1 MSTLNGAEKASQRR
15 TPAAASDTP
24 AQAVTRNR
32 SDRFI
37 MDARDGPGNRRNSTA
52 TLPLASAS
60 RSVSPYIGSD
70 IAPRVPAEVEWGTML
85 PRPIPSAAP
94 PRPYTVSELLAEVG
108 TVLRSSWRDVSVAG
122 EIGNWSERGGHGYF
136 TLKDKTATLN
146 GIIFASDLLR
156 VKFRPEAG
164 LQVVARGALDLYPPT
179 GKFQIRAFAIEP
191 VGIGA
196 LQLAFEQL
204 KTKLAAEGLFEKA
217 RKRPIPLLSRRIGIV
232 TSPTGA
238 AIRDILNV
246 LRRRFDGLAV
256 TIYPVRVQGD
266 VAAAE
271 IAGAIRSFN
280 RRGGF
285 DVLIVARGGGSAE
298 DLAPFNDE
306 RVARALASSAIPTI
320 SAVGHETDV
329 TIADFVADLRA
340 PTPSA
345 AAEMVV
351 GRKDDLARRL
361 SDARSRFALLVRSAL
376 AHARARVTGASRAD
390 GLLQFR
396 YRLADRRQR
405 IAQSHSSLLGALE
418 RRPARDA
425 ARLSRARQVLRDFA
439 RIAELPRKRENALRG
454 RALLQERLLRSLDRR
469 TQRLRGDV
477 QKLDALSPLAVLA
490 RGYAVAYPEGARNAL
505 RHASSV
511 KIGDRVRVRLH
522 DGEIGTIVRSTGAA
536 STGPL
541 FAESPAQEPSGAAPG
556 LFDAPDTREG
566 P

>member
-1 MSTLNGAEKASQRR
+1 M
-15 TPAAASDTP
+15 
-24 AQAVTRNR
+24 
-32 SDRFI
+32 
-37 MDARDGPGNRRNSTA
+37 
-52 TLPLASAS
+52 
-60 RSVSPYIGSD
+60 Y
-70 IAPRVPAEVEWGTML
+70 PRPVPA
-85 PRPIPSAAP
+85 SAP

-108 TVLRSSWRDVSVAG
+108 EALRRSWRDVSVAG
-122 EIGNWSERGGHGYF
+122 EIGSWSERGGHGYF
-136 TLKDKTATLN
+136 TLKDKTACLN
-146 GIIFASDLLR
+146 GIIFASELQR
-156 VKFRPEAG
+156 VKFRPEVG
-164 LQVVARGALDLYPPT
+164 LDVVARGSLDIYPPT
-179 GKFQIRAFAIEP
+179 GKFQIKAFALEP

-204 KTKLAAEGLFEKA
+204 KAKLAAEGLFEKE
-217 RKRPIPLLSRRIGIV
+217 RKRPIPILSRRIGIV

-256 TIYPVRVQGD
+256 TIYPVRVQGE

-271 IAGAIRSFN
+271 IAGAIRSLN

-306 RVARALASSAIPTI
+306 RVARALAASAIPTI

-351 GRKDDLARRL
+351 QRKDDLARKV
-361 SDARSRFALLVRSAL
+361 SDGRSRFLLWIRSAL
-376 AHARARVTGASRAD
+376 AHARARVMRASRAD

-396 YRLADRRQR
+396 YRLRDRRER
-405 IAQSHSSLLGALE
+405 LAQSHAALLAALE
-418 RRPARDA
+418 GRPARNA
-425 ARLSRARQVLRDFA
+425 ASLARARRTLQDFA
-439 RIAELPRKRENALRG
+439 RLIELPRRRDGVRQLG
-454 RALLQERLLRSLDRR
+454 ALLQERMLRSLDRR
-469 TQRLRGDV
+469 SQRLRGGAH
-477 QKLDALSPLAVLA
+477 QLDLLSPLAVLA
-490 RGYAVAYPEGARNAL
+490 RGYGVAYREGSAKAL
-505 RHASSV
+505 RSAAGV

-522 DGEIGTIVRSTGAA
+522 EGEIRTVVRSTGTVAPA
-536 STGPL
+536 GPL
-541 FAESPAQEPSGAAPG
+541 FAPPSAESGPDAAPS
-556 LFDAPDTREG
+556 LFDPPHLQEE